1 MDDTPDHT
9 EDDKYKFGLANSTS
23 SSSPKT
29 CSKSPEKVVP
39 VFSTT
44 ELKSNSPKEGNT
56 IVLDVDNTSKVK
68 EQLNSKGTIHV
79 EKVYV
84 GCSPKNHSQTPPK
97 ANTNTN
103 KEDFL
108 SREDLGSATRELKK
122 DNIKSHTKDCSCN
135 PCKKGRKR
143 AELGLKDVK
152 CKDKGKVRKSKV
164 HQKGKR
170 SSRIRRGSFQGKET
184 KCKKLNNGKIGKIW
198 DAVDVSW
205 CYQEAKGLSGGI
217 LILWKESSFLVS
229 HVLKSRYWVAIKG
242 SCTAS
247 KEKVLLINVYGPHQD
262 GRRSINWSQL
272 CRLVLSWNGPCCVM
286 GDFNITRY
294 DHERRRQG
302 HHRRSQEIFDKF
314 IIKSNM
320 MDLPLLG
327 KKFTWSGKDGKCSRI
342 DRCCVSGH
350 LDLSCLDIDL
360 SDHNAIRLGPE
371 VRNWGIAP
379 FRFQNQWANTSD
391 FFKMCEEQWSLMTV
405 VGSSLEKVMHKFRRL
420 KIFLKKWSK
429 EKFWNVESELSAC
442 KMLIQSIEEA
452 PLWDLDLEQKLFDL
466 KLKKAKLDRDLEIK
480 WRQRARIS
488 CLKHNLCPDLN
499 LSNLSLNQ
507 ISDASNQFLSQSFSR
522 DEIKAALD
530 QIDGSKAP
538 GPDGFNFFFIK
549 RAWFFLEVEIVQI
562 FQDFFDDATIPEEKD
577 QSEKWTDYRPISL
590 INCAYKLLSKVLAN
604 RIRKVLPDEENQCAF
619 VEGRFILD
627 GVMTVSEL
635 ISDLKLNRSMG
646 LILIDFAKAFDSEMA
661 TWKSILEQ
669 FGDASGLKLNWDKC
683 QLFGINV
690 SLDELSSRAGIINC
704 KADVLP
710 MSYLGFPIGSKGAKS
725 KLWDVVIQKIKQR
738 LAGWKRKTLS
748 IGSRL
753 SKVSNPIVAGGLG
766 VTPLK
771 FKNIALLSKWI
782 WKLYIPKS
790 ELDDIGSLCCGPN
803 MWKWEIGDGSNI
815 RFWEDCWAFS
825 DLIRH
830 KFPHLFLAC
839 SNKQGKININDK
851 LIWLGNSDG
860 IFKVHDA
867 IKCLSSGLGG
877 PQGRWIDFF
886 WKSFAPPK
894 VKIFMWTIKMN
905 GVPTK
910 EFLKIRGVKFKDY
923 DADCNWCDHQET
935 IDHLFFHCD
944 WSWAIWQAIFDW
956 LHCSWQCFGLYGNQ
970 GTNFLLKTTSYV
982 GNQLFFLQ
990 SQKVAIGS

>member
-56 IVLDVDNTSKVK
+56 IVLDVDSTSKVK

-84 GCSPKNHSQTPPK
+84 GCSPKKHSQTPPK

-152 CKDKGKVRKSKV
+152 CKDKGKIRLARAFRLAASGMEVETAFIMVELLSGTRIDEVVEKVVPVFSTTEIKSNSPKEGNTIVLDKGRKRAELGLKDVKCKDKGKVRKSKV

-170 SSRIRRGSFQGKET
+170 SSRIRSGSFQGKET

-217 LILWKESSFLVS
+217 LILWKESSFVVS

-262 GRRSINWSQL
+262 GKRSINWSQL
-272 CRLVLSWNGPCCVM
+272 CHLVLSWNGPCCAM

-320 MDLPLLG
+320 IDLPLLG

-342 DRCCVSGH
+342 DRCCVSVEWMDIWGH

-360 SDHNAIRLGPE
+360 SDHNTIRLDSKTNG
-371 VRNWGIAP
+371 RRLQI
-379 FRFQNQWANTSD
+379 SL
-391 FFKMCEEQWSLMTV
+391 KCEEQWSLMTV

-488 CLKHNLCPDLN
+488 WLK
-499 LSNLSLNQ
+499 
-507 ISDASNQFLSQSFSR
+507 
-522 DEIKAALD
+522 
-530 QIDGSKAP
+530 
-538 GPDGFNFFFIK
+538 
-549 RAWFFLEVEIVQI
+549 
-562 FQDFFDDATIPEEKD
+562 
-577 QSEKWTDYRPISL
+577 
-590 INCAYKLLSKVLAN
+590 
-604 RIRKVLPDEENQCAF
+604 
-619 VEGRFILD
+619 EGD
-627 GVMTVSEL
+627 
-635 ISDLKLNRSMG
+635 
-646 LILIDFAKAFDSEMA
+646 
-661 TWKSILEQ
+661 
-669 FGDASGLKLNWDKC
+669 
-683 QLFGINV
+683 
-690 SLDELSSRAGIINC
+690 
-704 KADVLP
+704 
-710 MSYLGFPIGSKGAKS
+710 
-725 KLWDVVIQKIKQR
+725 
-738 LAGWKRKTLS
+738 
-748 IGSRL
+748 
-753 SKVSNPIVAGGLG
+753 
-766 VTPLK
+766 
-771 FKNIALLSKWI
+771 
-782 WKLYIPKS
+782 
-790 ELDDIGSLCCGPN
+790 
-803 MWKWEIGDGSNI
+803 
-815 RFWEDCWAFS
+815 
-825 DLIRH
+825 
-830 KFPHLFLAC
+830 
-839 SNKQGKININDK
+839 
-851 LIWLGNSDG
+851 
-860 IFKVHDA
+860 
-867 IKCLSSGLGG
+867 
-877 PQGRWIDFF
+877 
-886 WKSFAPPK
+886 
-894 VKIFMWTIKMN
+894 
-905 GVPTK
+905 
-910 EFLKIRGVKFKDY
+910 
-923 DADCNWCDHQET
+923 
-935 IDHLFFHCD
+935 
-944 WSWAIWQAIFDW
+944 
-956 LHCSWQCFGLYGNQ
+956 
-970 GTNFLLKTTSYV
+970 
-982 GNQLFFLQ
+982 
-990 SQKVAIGS
+990 